1 MRPNV
6 TVVDQ
11 PVVRVEPD
19 AIVTADGTRH
29 PTDVLIFGTG
39 FATTDFLA
47 TIPVSGQNGDTLAEE
62 WSDGARAYLGTAVPG
77 FPNCYFLYGPN
88 TNLGHNSI
96 LFMVERQV
104 NLILQALAV
113 QTGAGQATG
122 PGAEPRPAPLVGVG
136 IGAYRRDDER
146 TQRLMTSTA
155 WVTGCTSWY
164 KSASGRVT
172 NNWPTWTFRYWYDT
186 LRLRPADVGL
196 VDQPQRARPTTETL
210 RH

>member
-1 MRPNV
+1 M
-6 TVVDQ
+6 
-11 PVVRVEPD
+11 
-19 AIVTADGTRH
+19 
-29 PTDVLIFGTG
+29 
-39 FATTDFLA
+39 
-47 TIPVSGQNGDTLAEE
+47 
-62 WSDGARAYLGTAVPG
+62 PG

-113 QTGAGQATG
+113 QTRAGRKAH
-122 PGAEPRPAPLVGVG
+122 PGTDEPPAPLVGVG

-146 TQRLMTSTA
+146 TQRLMASTA

-164 KSASGRVT
+164 KSDSGRVT

-196 VDQPQRARPTTETL
+196 IDRPKAGPEGSGSAPATDRPL
-210 RH
+210 RTAGVEAA